1 MRIKNI
7 PFLTFLTFTLLFS
20 VIRGINLN
28 TVTATSTPTVAVVP
42 EFVPIMNIN
51 ETFTLNVTVTDAES
65 MYGVG
70 IDGVEIRLE
79 YDPTIL
85 EATNL
90 TEGPFL
96 RSFGETFIMQSN
108 ITDGRVWFTDVLLTP
123 VGQGATGSGVLLT
136 VNFTV
141 TGTGVSPLYL
151 TPYNPTTDMGTHL
164 VDSYLDAR
172 GQTLTLTHV
181 IVPAYVDGIYGSPI
195 TISIS
200 QTKIKV
206 GENITISGSLV
217 EGAGPDVSLYYRHTG
232 ETAWISLANVTAV
245 NGAYSYVW
253 VKPDAGSYDIK
264 GVTTYLGETLDSLP
278 RSFTVE
284 APGLDVLTIVA
295 IVFVVVIVVIV
306 VAVVYFKKIRK
317 KEEETE
323 SE

>member
-1 MRIKNI
+1 MRMKNI

-20 VIRGINLN
+20 VIRGINLS
-28 TVTATSTPTVAVVP
+28 TVTATSTPTVAVIP
-42 EFVPIMNIN
+42 QFVPIMNIN

-70 IDGVEIRLE
+70 IEGFEVRLE
-79 YDPTIL
+79 YDPTVL
-85 EATNL
+85 EAINL

-96 RSFGETFIMQSN
+96 RSFGETFIAQSN
-108 ITDGRVWFTDVLLTP
+108 ITDGQIWFTEALTGS
-123 VGQGATGSGVLLT
+123 VSGATGSGTLVT
-136 VNFTV
+136 VTFNV

-151 TPYNPTTDMGTHL
+151 TPYDAITDKGTHL
-164 VDSYLDAR
+164 ADSYVDVH
-172 GQTLTLTHV
+172 GQWTGRV
-181 IVPAYVDGIYGSPI
+181 VVPDYVDGIYGSPI

-217 EGAGPDVSLYYRHTG
+217 EGAGPDVSLYYRHAG

-264 GVTTYLGETLDSLP
+264 GVTSYLGETLDSLP

-284 APGLDVLTIVA
+284 APGMDILTIVA
-295 IVFVVVIVVIV
+295 IVLVVVIVVIA

>member
-1 MRIKNI
+1 MRMKNI

-20 VIRGINLN
+20 VIRGINLS
-28 TVTATSTPTVAVVP
+28 TVAATSTPTVAVVP
-42 EFVPIMNIN
+42 QFVPPMSIN
-51 ETFTLNVTVTDAES
+51 ATFTVNVTVTDAES

-70 IDGVEIRLE
+70 IEGFEIRLE

-96 RSFGETFIMQSN
+96 RNIGETFIAQSN
-108 ITDGRVWFTDVLLTP
+108 ITDGQVWFTEVLTGS
-123 VGQGATGSGVLLT
+123 VAGATGSGVLLT

-151 TPYNPTTDMGTHL
+151 TPYDATTDKGTHL
-164 VDSYLDAR
+164 ADWDS
-172 GQTLTLTHV
+172 V
-181 IVPAYVDGIYGSPI
+181 IGVGRVVVPAYVDGIYGSPI
-195 TISIS
+195 TVSIS

-253 VKPDAGSYDIK
+253 IKPDAGSYDIK

-284 APGLDVLTIVA
+284 APGMDILTIVA
-295 IVFVVVIVVIV
+295 TVFVVVIVVIV

>member
-1 MRIKNI
+1 MRMKNI

-20 VIRGINLN
+20 VIGGINLS

-42 EFVPIMNIN
+42 QFVPIMNIN

-70 IDGVEIRLE
+70 IDGFEIRLE
-79 YDPTIL
+79 YNSTIL

-96 RSFGETFIMQSN
+96 RSFGETFIAQSN
-108 ITDGRVWFTDVLLTP
+108 ITDGQVWFTEVLLTS
-123 VGQGATGSGVLLT
+123 VGEGATGSGVLLT

-141 TGTGVSPLYL
+141 AGTGVSPLYL
-151 TPYNPTTDMGTHL
+151 TPYNPTTDKGTHL

-172 GQTLTLTHV
+172 GQVLTHV

-195 TISIS
+195 TVSIS

-217 EGAGPDVSLYYRHTG
+217 EGAGPSVSLYYRHTG

-253 VKPDAGSYDIK
+253 VKPDVGSYDIK
-264 GVTTYLGETLDSLP
+264 GVTSYLGETLDSLP

-284 APGLDVLTIVA
+284 APGLDILTIVA

-317 KEEETE
+317 KGEETE